1 MPPGLDSWGLM
12 RPIAAVPLG
21 SCIARTRDWCCLMYL
36 SCRFAGE
43 TTEPLAEVPQPFS
56 WTWTL
61 SSTTDFNIMFDSMI
75 CPCLPCTCAFSCVN
89 ASKAL
94 QSSFA
99 RIVKYEK
106 NTRAHTHIY
115 IYIWEPIANASLRIM
130 KGHVYFGIRDCKT
143 LHRDCSAIGSR
154 FRQTFVV

>member
-1 MPPGLDSWGLM
+1 MVDLSAPSRKRWQLQA
-12 RPIAAVPLG
+12 I
-21 SCIARTRDWCCLMYL
+21 CLSGFGFVAQLFPSRVLNKYYSSVLLLL
-36 SCRFAGE
+36 S
-43 TTEPLAEVPQPFS
+43 LL

-89 ASKAL
+89 ASNAL

-130 KGHVYFGIRDCKT
+130 KGHVYFGTRDCKT